1 MMQHSLL
8 TVKDIIATCLKY
20 RFFRQ
25 QVSNKA
31 IAADYF
37 VVYLGSFLMKNA
49 EHFNNSQ
56 QAQKACVA
64 LT

>member
-8 TVKDIIATCLKY
+8 TVRVVIATCLKY

-25 QVSNKA
+25 QVPNKA

-37 VVYLGSFLMKNA
+37 VVDLSSLLMKNA

-56 QAQKACVA
+56 QAQKTCVA